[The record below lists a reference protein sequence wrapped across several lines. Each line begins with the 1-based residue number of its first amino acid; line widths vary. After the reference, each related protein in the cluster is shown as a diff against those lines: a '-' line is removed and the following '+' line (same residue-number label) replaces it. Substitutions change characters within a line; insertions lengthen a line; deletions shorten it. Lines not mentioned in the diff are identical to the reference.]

1 MKIEILRPVMISGEP
16 ASAGSFVEVTI
27 ADANLLIGMGKAR
40 KAEAQEP
47 KPEPKPEVKPEP
59 EAKPEPEVKPK
70 RTRSTAPK
78 E

>member
-40 KAEAQEP
+40 KAEAQET
-47 KPEPKPEVKPEP
+47 KPEPKPEP